1 MCALVGACIGA
12 VLQHC
17 CTNIHVGPA
26 HLRAGECVVHLY
38 IHSKHT
44 KQKKKVHHSLRNM
57 SPQLNGLFLVLWE
70 DKWRLWRRGP
80 DGCLWWLCWNF
91 CQLFA
96 SKECGH
102 LSNIGEK
109 VNMLLLGA

>member
-1 MCALVGACIGA
+1 MGVFQPWSEDRLGMCALVGACIGA

-44 KQKKKVHHSLRNM
+44 KQKK
-57 SPQLNGLFLVLWE
+57 SPPLT
-70 DKWRLWRRGP
+70 
-80 DGCLWWLCWNF
+80 
-91 CQLFA
+91 
-96 SKECGH
+96 
-102 LSNIGEK
+102 
-109 VNMLLLGA
+109 